1 MICLGCKHSY
11 MEDGI
16 DCRKGCSPH
25 WNEQEECEEC
35 KCFERRTTKEEIEE
49 IRAEEE
55 IAWRRDNEL

>member
-11 MEDGI
+11 MGDGI
-16 DCRKGCSPH
+16 ECREGRTPH

-35 KCFERRTTKEEIEE
+35 KGFEKRTTKEEIEE

-55 IAWRRDNEL
+55 ISWRRDHGL